1 MLNVDL
7 VTVHWNFK
15 DVSTSKGGHRLK
27 KKKKNHPRDSKN
39 FRSDQTLTGSRTPK
53 CLKDHTK
60 ITKVGDGRIILMV
73 KQKKRKKETFST
85 STQVENTL
93 KVVGASKSTIKT
105 CLHEHKYRGFIARC
119 KSLFTVKNKKT

>member
-27 KKKKNHPRDSKN
+27 KNKQNHPRDSKN

-73 KQKKRKKETFST
+73 KQKKGRKKPFQHQPRSR
-85 STQVENTL
+85 TL

>member
-27 KKKKNHPRDSKN
+27 KNKQNHPRDSKN

-73 KQKKRKKETFST
+73 KQKKEERNLF
-85 STQVENTL
+85 NINP
-93 KVVGASKSTIKT
+93 GR
-105 CLHEHKYRGFIARC
+105 EHSRW
-119 KSLFTVKNKKT
+119 